1 MALYLGKK
9 RVAPSVQVKVP
20 SMKAFFDAG
29 GKCGYSTATSFEGI
43 IKYEDTS
50 NVTDMSY
57 MFNAC
62 EVLRKIPEIDTS
74 NVTNMSNMFNY
85 CRQLY
90 MENLPKLNTSKVT
103 DMSYMFQETAGEKA
117 PELDTSKVTN
127 MSNMFS
133 CQLSNRNLILPL
145 YDTSNVTSMRYMC
158 DNRGAMKIVPAFNV
172 QNVTNMFNM
181 LGGCYSLTE
190 IHMYGMKT
198 NFDIS
203 ASTKFTREA
212 LVEILNNL
220 ATVTSTQTLTMG
232 STNLAKLTDEDKAI
246 ATGKGWTLAQKGDNY
261 GRNKNH
267 SKNRGKET

>member
-20 SMKAFFDAG
+20 SMKAYFEAG
-29 GKCGYSTATSFEGI
+29 GKCAYSNATSFEGI

-57 MFNAC
+57 MFSVC

-74 NVTNMSNMFNY
+74 NATNMSNMFHY

-90 MENLPKLNTSKVT
+90 MEELPKLNTSKVT
-103 DMSYMFQETAGEKA
+103 DMSYMFEETGGTKA

-133 CQLSNRNLILPL
+133 CQLTNRNLILPL
-145 YDTSNVTSMRYMC
+145 YDTSNVTNMRSMCR
-158 DNRGAMKIVPAFNV
+158 NRGSMKIVPAFNV
-172 QNVTNMFNM
+172 QNVTNMYDM
-181 LGGCYSLTE
+181 LDNCYSLTE
-190 IHMYGMKT
+190 IHMYGMKVD
-198 NFDIS
+198 FDIS
-203 ASTKFTREA
+203 SSTKFTREA

-220 ATVTSTQTLTMG
+220 ATVTSTQTLTMR

-246 ATGKGWTLAQKGDNY
+246 ATSKGWTRA
-261 GRNKNH
+261 
-267 SKNRGKET
+267 